1 MRVTAGESAES
12 WRPKRAV
19 ARTETRVARLA
30 VVVGVLEGQH
40 AQRALERLGAPAG
53 VPGRPAAA
61 AGEGGAAV
69 AGLIRVEPLLHGPRR
84 EGERLAARGGLDR
97 LEVQPVDRAR
107 AYERFDLC
115 DDLRREAFCEAPFLA
130 ASCAAASG
138 ASRWASAH
146 CSQARQ

>member
-1 MRVTAGESAES
+1 MVSPVPVDSTARSLLLDVAQFPT
-12 WRPKRAV
+12 RRDLAV
-19 ARTETRVARLA
+19 A
-30 VVVGVLEGQH
+30 
-40 AQRALERLGAPAG
+40 AQD
-53 VPGRPAAA
+53 AA

-107 AYERFDLC
+107 AYERLDLG
-115 DDLRREAFCEAPFLA
+115 DDLRREGFCEPPFGA
-130 ASCAAASG
+130 AACAAASG